1 MNTVTK
7 TAIATLVLV
16 GASLSGSAA
25 VARAAAPKAPHACS
39 SHSVKVV
46 TAKCADR
53 NRDGIIE
60 YLSDGTTR

>member
-1 MNTVTK
+1 MNTMTK

-16 GASLSGSAA
+16 GAGLSSAA
-25 VARAAAPKAPHACS
+25 VAGTAGPKAPHACS

-46 TAKCADR
+46 STKCADR
-53 NRDGIIE
+53 NRDGMIE